1 MAEAPYDSDRLAT
14 VFGGSGF
21 IGRHVVRALAREGW
35 RVRVAVRRPDLAGFL
50 RPLGAVGQIEAV
62 QANLRYPESVRAA
75 IEGADAV
82 VNAAGVKRQSGRQTY
97 QAVHVLG
104 AGEIARAAV
113 TLSVGA
119 LVHISGIGAD
129 AASSN
134 PYIASKGLGEAAA
147 RDAFPGAIVLRPSV
161 VFGPEDDFFNRFAAL
176 ARVLPVLPLFGGGAT
191 KLQPAFAGD
200 VALAVARALDGAAAA
215 GRTYERGGPET
226 MTLREAI
233 ERTLGV
239 IGRRRILVPLPFA
252 LSRLIAATTE
262 FAAAASL
269 GLFPKM
275 LTTTRDEIELLR
287 RDNVVSA
294 AAIAEGRTFRE
305 LGVNPQGVEALAP
318 AYLYRFRKTGQ
329 YASGRAV

>member
-1 MAEAPYDSDRLAT
+1 MAEALYVSDRLAT

-35 RVRVAVRRPDLAGFL
+35 RVRAAVRRPDLAGFL

-62 QANLRYPESVRAA
+62 QAKLRYPESVEAA
-75 IEGADAV
+75 LEGADAA

-97 QAVHVLG
+97 RAVHVLG
-104 AGEIARAAV
+104 AGEIARAAA
-113 TLSVGA
+113 TLGVSA

-129 AASSN
+129 AASAN

-147 RDAFPGAIVLRPSV
+147 REAFPGAIVLRPSV
-161 VFGPEDDFFNRFAAL
+161 AFGPEDDFLNRFAAL

-191 KLQPAFAGD
+191 KLQPVFAGD
-200 VALAVARALDGAAAA
+200 VGLAVARALDGAAAA
-215 GRTYERGGPET
+215 GRTYELGGPEV

-233 ERTLGV
+233 ERTLRIV
-239 IGRRRILVPLPFA
+239 ERRRALLPLPFGVA
-252 LSRLIAATTE
+252 RLFAHTTE
-262 FAAAASL
+262 LAGAISL
-269 GLFPKM
+269 GVFPRM

-294 AAIAEGRTFRE
+294 AAIAEGRALSD
-305 LGVNPQGVEALAP
+305 LGVEPQGVEALAP
-318 AYLYRFRKTGQ
+318 AYLYCFRKTGQ
-329 YASGRAV
+329 YASGRAA

>member
-1 MAEAPYDSDRLAT
+1 ML
-14 VFGGSGF
+14 VSG
-21 IGRHVVRALAREGW
+21 V
-35 RVRVAVRRPDLAGFL
+35 
-50 RPLGAVGQIEAV
+50 
-62 QANLRYPESVRAA
+62 
-75 IEGADAV
+75 
-82 VNAAGVKRQSGRQTY
+82 
-97 QAVHVLG
+97 
-104 AGEIARAAV
+104 
-113 TLSVGA
+113 
-119 LVHISGIGAD
+119 GAD
-129 AASSN
+129 AASAN
-134 PYIASKGLGEAAA
+134 PYIASKGLGEAAT
-147 RDAFPGAIVLRPSV
+147 REAFPAAIVLRPSV

-191 KLQPAFAGD
+191 KLQPVYVGD
-200 VALAVARALDGAAAA
+200 VGLAVARALDGAAAA
-215 GRTYERGGPET
+215 GPYELGGPET

-239 IGRRRILVPLPFA
+239 IGRRRLLVPLPFA
-252 LSRLIAATTE
+252 LSRLVAATTE

-269 GLFPKM
+269 GFFPKM